1 MFATLIC
8 AMSIRLSSVGDNHH
22 CPNSGIP
29 DVLPN
34 LVAQGLQHK
43 AGFALVQ
50 WGAMHQPAGGLV
62 DDGEIIV
69 QVKDV
74 EHVVLIVTR

>member
-1 MFATLIC
+1 
-8 AMSIRLSSVGDNHH
+8 
-22 CPNSGIP
+22 
-29 DVLPN
+29 
-34 LVAQGLQHK
+34 
-43 AGFALVQ
+43 
-50 WGAMHQPAGGLV
+50 MHQPAGGLV